1 MQHKQTQNCKRSKE
15 ERWSRKMQP
24 PLPPLRQSSMRRLV
38 QSALSSKMLL
48 LQMLHTPF
56 FLSKARTIEG
66 KTIASIVYH
75 KTDWPSADLMSGS
88 WMSLYILGLT
98 IVDMVRSRLCP
109 FSPLLSPWRLALMKL
124 DHDNDLEK
132 RRQLLNWNQN
142 HRWVTLA
149 FNNFHKIAMKY
160 LIPMKILLI
169 LQKMK

>member
-1 MQHKQTQNCKRSKE
+1 MKQKNAT
-15 ERWSRKMQP
+15 P
-24 PLPPLRQSSMRRLV
+24 TA
-38 QSALSSKMLL
+38 SAPSIFHEASGSICFVFQDAAAPDAAHAL
-48 LQMLHTPF
+48 
-56 FLSKARTIEG
+56 LSKARTIEG
-66 KTIASIVYH
+66 KTIASILYH
-75 KTDWPSADLMSGS
+75 KTDWPSADSMSGS

-98 IVDMVRSRLCP
+98 IVVMVQSRLCP
-109 FSPLLSPWRLALMKL
+109 FSLLLSRWRLALMKL
-124 DHDNDLEK
+124 DHDDDLEK